1 MSHSF
6 LAFLIL
12 IFSTVIFGCLFQPK
26 IVELDTKELVE
37 IKEEFPKDGFG
48 YASDIGELERNQ
60 VRANQSLYV
69 LLNEMGFSQQEI
81 QQVSKKLKQNVGFR
95 FLKQNQIYY
104 RYRKYHST
112 TPVSYAPILILMES
126 NVRYI
131 KIDLSDGI
139 VVEASAKPI
148 EIRYRQVDG
157 IIESSLY
164 ESLVSQGHSAGVGM
178 ELSELFAWQ
187 IDFFRLYRGDKYR
200 AIYEELLSEGEV
212 VGVGRVL
219 AAEFVHQSRSFE
231 AFYYEDEEQQG
242 YYDAEGNGVQ
252 KALLKAPFT
261 YNQRISSSFNYNRFH
276 PVLKQRIPHTGTDYA
291 APLGT
296 PVIAVGDGEII
307 ESRYRGPNGNIV
319 QIQHNGMYKT
329 AYLHLNGFGPGI
341 KKGVQVKQ
349 GQIIG
354 YVGRTGR
361 VTGVHLHY
369 TLYKNN
375 KPVNSVTVDLP
386 SQESLTQQA
395 REAFKLEVQKYSY
408 LLGQGGLV
416 LAANNDSNDVG
427 KNS

>member
-1 MSHSF
+1 
-6 LAFLIL
+6 
-12 IFSTVIFGCLFQPK
+12 
-26 IVELDTKELVE
+26 
-37 IKEEFPKDGFG
+37 
-48 YASDIGELERNQ
+48 
-60 VRANQSLYV
+60 
-69 LLNEMGFSQQEI
+69 MGFSQQEI

-104 RYRKYHST
+104 RYRKHHST

-242 YYDAEGNGVQ
+242 YYDAEGNGGRKPYSKHHLPTTSELVP
-252 KALLKAPFT
+252 ALIT
-261 YNQRISSSFNYNRFH
+261 
-276 PVLKQRIPHTGTDYA
+276 TDFI
-291 APLGT
+291 L
-296 PVIAVGDGEII
+296 
-307 ESRYRGPNGNIV
+307 
-319 QIQHNGMYKT
+319 
-329 AYLHLNGFGPGI
+329 F
-341 KKGVQVKQ
+341 
-349 GQIIG
+349 
-354 YVGRTGR
+354 
-361 VTGVHLHY
+361 
-369 TLYKNN
+369 
-375 KPVNSVTVDLP
+375 
-386 SQESLTQQA
+386 
-395 REAFKLEVQKYSY
+395 
-408 LLGQGGLV
+408 
-416 LAANNDSNDVG
+416 
-427 KNS
+427 